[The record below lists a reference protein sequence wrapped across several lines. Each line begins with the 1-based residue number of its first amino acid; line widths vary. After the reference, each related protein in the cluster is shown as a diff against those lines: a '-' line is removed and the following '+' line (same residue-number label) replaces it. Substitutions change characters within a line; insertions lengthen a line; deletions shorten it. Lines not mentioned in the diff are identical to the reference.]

1 MLQGEFWSLLCR
13 GRKKKIITLIIVLI
27 FLINAMLYVSMELY
41 NTIRR
46 NREDWSKNWQN
57 DQSNT
62 EKGGMRVIVG
72 HYIGG
77 FGKGNLS
84 DDIINSNNYAPVKG
98 AGEGGRPV
106 QLAQREL
113 ITARELYQLH
123 SYNILVSDKI
133 SINRS
138 LPDMRSDSCKSV
150 EFNLDNLPTATVV
163 IVFHNE
169 AWSTLMRT
177 VMSVIMRS
185 PKRLLKQDLL
195 VEFNLD
201 NLPTATVVIVF
212 HNEAWST
219 LMRTVMSV
227 IMSLKDLLVEFNL
240 DNLPTATVV
249 IVFHNEAWSTLMRTV
264 MSVIMSLK
272 DLLVEFNLDNLP
284 TASVVIVFHKKAWST
299 LMRTVMSVIMRSP
312 KQLLKQISR
321 QRTLVFLDAHC
332 EVTQGW
338 LEPLLDRAG
347 SDDVFICPHIDLL
360 SEDTLAY
367 TKSIDAHWGAFSW
380 NLFFRWL
387 NPSAEVMAQKAEN
400 PSKPYPT
407 PAMAGGL
414 FAVRK
419 SLFWRLGGYDEG
431 MLIWGAENL
440 ELSWRAWQCGARV
453 EITPCSRVGHI
464 FRRHSPYKYP
474 GGVSKVLNVNLA
486 RAATVW
492 MDEWADFFFKFNPN
506 IAAIRDQQAVYSRVE
521 LRKNLKCKSF
531 KWYLDNVWPQNF
543 FPSDERWF
551 GKIRSDLGPCL
562 AVPEQTTGLAVPA
575 KGVPCGIDDRSWDT
589 MVVYTPE
596 GKIMGDEN
604 LCLERTEGRAM
615 WKACKET
622 PKQIWE
628 QKGPRL
634 KTKDGLCLSLALID
648 KQADGFNDIISTKK
662 CRDKMRDAATTQQ
675 IWHFDRVPWR

>member
-13 GRKKKIITLIIVLI
+13 GRKKKIITLIIILI

-57 DQSNT
+57 EQSNT

-150 EFNLDNLPTATVV
+150 EFDLDNLPTATVI

-185 PKRLLKQDLL
+185 PKQLMKQIILVDDASERRYLGKELDDGIANLDKVEIIRMKKRKGLVGARLLG
-195 VEFNLD
+195 
-201 NLPTATVVIVF
+201 A
-212 HNEAWST
+212 
-219 LMRTVMSV
+219 R
-227 IMSLKDLLVEFNL
+227 
-240 DNLPTATVV
+240 
-249 IVFHNEAWSTLMRTV
+249 
-264 MSVIMSLK
+264 
-272 DLLVEFNLDNLP
+272 
-284 TASVVIVFHKKAWST
+284 KAEGD
-299 LMRTVMSVIMRSP
+299 V
-312 KQLLKQISR
+312 
-321 QRTLVFLDAHC
+321 LVFLDAHC

-506 IAAIRDQQAVYSRVE
+506 IAAIRDQQTVYSRVE

-562 AVPEQTTGLAVPA
+562 AVPEQMTGLAVPA

-622 PKQIWE
+622 PKQIWQ

-648 KQADGFNDIISTKK
+648 KQADGFSDIISTKK

>member
-13 GRKKKIITLIIVLI
+13 GRKKKIITLIIILI

-57 DQSNT
+57 EQSNT

-150 EFNLDNLPTATVV
+150 EFNLDNLPTATVI

-177 VMSVIMRS
+177 I
-185 PKRLLKQDLL
+185 
-195 VEFNLD
+195 
-201 NLPTATVVIVF
+201 
-212 HNEAWST
+212 
-219 LMRTVMSV
+219 
-227 IMSLKDLLVEFNL
+227 
-240 DNLPTATVV
+240 
-249 IVFHNEAWSTLMRTV
+249 
-264 MSVIMSLK
+264 
-272 DLLVEFNLDNLP
+272 
-284 TASVVIVFHKKAWST
+284 
-299 LMRTVMSVIMRSP
+299 MSVIMRSP
-312 KQLLKQISR
+312 KQLMKQIILVDDASER
-321 QRTLVFLDAHC
+321 RYLGKELDDAIVNLDKVEIIRMKERKGLVGARLLGARKAEGDVLVFLDAHC

-506 IAAIRDQQAVYSRVE
+506 IAAIRDQQTVYSRVE

-575 KGVPCGIDDRSWDT
+575 KGVPCGIDDGSWDT

-648 KQADGFNDIISTKK
+648 KQADGFSDIISTKK

>member
-13 GRKKKIITLIIVLI
+13 GRKKKIITLIIILI

-57 DQSNT
+57 EQSNT

-150 EFNLDNLPTATVV
+150 EFSLDNLPTATVI

-185 PKRLLKQDLL
+185 PKQLMKQIILVDDASERRYLEKELDDAIANLDKVEIIRMKERKGLVGARLLG
-195 VEFNLD
+195 
-201 NLPTATVVIVF
+201 A
-212 HNEAWST
+212 
-219 LMRTVMSV
+219 R
-227 IMSLKDLLVEFNL
+227 
-240 DNLPTATVV
+240 
-249 IVFHNEAWSTLMRTV
+249 
-264 MSVIMSLK
+264 
-272 DLLVEFNLDNLP
+272 
-284 TASVVIVFHKKAWST
+284 KAEGD
-299 LMRTVMSVIMRSP
+299 V
-312 KQLLKQISR
+312 
-321 QRTLVFLDAHC
+321 LVFLDAHC

-506 IAAIRDQQAVYSRVE
+506 IAAIRDQQTVYSRVE

-575 KGVPCGIDDRSWDT
+575 KGVPCRIDDRSWDT

-648 KQADGFNDIISTKK
+648 KQADGFSDIISTKK

-675 IWHFDRVPWR
+675 IWHFDRVPWRQM